1 MTTSVVT
8 LSVVVPAFNEEA
20 RLGATLADL
29 QTFLGRQPWQWEIRV
44 VDDGSADQTC
54 AVAEQHGAGEPR
66 PPHRVS
72 VTPRSAS

>member
-29 QTFLGRQPWQWEIRV
+29 QTFLDRQPWQWEIRV
-44 VDDGSADQTC
+44 VDDGSADRTC
-54 AVAEQHGAGEPR
+54 ARGGAARDGGAAHR
-66 PPHRVS
+66 P
-72 VTPRSAS
+72 AA